1 MKNSNL
7 HKAKNEKNNEFYTQL
22 TDIEKELQHYKEHFK
37 DKVVYCNCDDHRF
50 SNFYRYFSLNFEFLG
65 LKKLIATHFSSDGI
79 AYKLEII
86 RDINGDGR
94 IDELDTIET
103 ALKQNGD
110 FRSDECIEIL
120 KEADIVVSNPPFS
133 LFREYISQLNEY
145 NKQFLVIGS
154 MNAIT
159 YKDCFSLIKDNK
171 MWLGCSGRIVNFEVP
186 ISNFDSSRKDMFL
199 DNNKAYQKLGN
210 VVWFTNIPHKKRNEE
225 IILYKTYNEQE
236 YPKYDNY
243 NAINVDKTKDIPCD
257 YFGAIGVPI
266 SFLDKYNPK
275 QFEVIGISANGQV
288 ENNLKI
294 GDYRTYNNPFLG
306 SRKVYQ
312 RLFIK
317 RK

>member
-275 QFEVIGISANGQV
+275 QFEIVRFRKGDDDKDLAVNGICPYFRI
-288 ENNLKI
+288 L
-294 GDYRTYNNPFLG
+294 
-306 SRKVYQ
+306 
-312 RLFIK
+312 IK